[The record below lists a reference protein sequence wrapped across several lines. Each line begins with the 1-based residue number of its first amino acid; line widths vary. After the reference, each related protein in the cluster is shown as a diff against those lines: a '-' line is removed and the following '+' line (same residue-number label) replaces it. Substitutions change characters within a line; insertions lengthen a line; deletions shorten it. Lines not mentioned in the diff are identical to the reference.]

1 MGVRRNDDVVKGRQ
15 RFEVG
20 ENVTPR
26 HFIGAFGETGAPH
39 GRLVSLGAVGPQR
52 ARVDITGAR
61 RTLACHGRASV
72 ERVMRGALVERRV
85 NKVLAKGVYT
95 QRALLDESTEK

>member
-26 HFIGAFGETGAPH
+26 HFVGATGAPH

-95 QRALLDESTEK
+95 QRALLDESTER

>member
-26 HFIGAFGETGAPH
+26 HFVSAFGETGAP
-39 GRLVSLGAVGPQR
+39 VSVW
-52 ARVDITGAR
+52 
-61 RTLACHGRASV
+61 
-72 ERVMRGALVERRV
+72 
-85 NKVLAKGVYT
+85 
-95 QRALLDESTEK
+95 

>member
-26 HFIGAFGETGAPH
+26 HFVGAFGETGAPH
-39 GRLVSLGAVGPQR
+39 GRLVSLGAIGPQR

-72 ERVMRGALVERRV
+72 GDESWASRMC
-85 NKVLAKGVYT
+85 
-95 QRALLDESTEK
+95 DESTKALALEFIPTGAVDE